1 MRGSVEADEE
11 SLDHIRDLA
20 WSFDGAGVPRALDQL
35 ESGPGMP
42 AATDLG
48 TRPGGW
54 ARSISLWSGAAEWDP
69 RAGPTPLLDPY
80 WRSAS
85 CASTVPVRSDPDP
98 HARRL
103 KRATGSAGTQ

>member
-69 RAGPTPLLDPY
+69 RGSH
-80 WRSAS
+80 SAS
-85 CASTVPVRSDPDP
+85 GSLLALSKLRLDCA
-98 HARRL
+98 
-103 KRATGSAGTQ
+103 RAGATRIRTRAA